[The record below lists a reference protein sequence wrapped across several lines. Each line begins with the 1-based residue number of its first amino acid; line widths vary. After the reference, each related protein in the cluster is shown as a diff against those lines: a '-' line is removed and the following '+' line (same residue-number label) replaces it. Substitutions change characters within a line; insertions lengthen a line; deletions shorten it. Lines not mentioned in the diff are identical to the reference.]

1 MNSPNSQRRILAAI
15 ENELLAD
22 PRFAAAFRAFSVKSR
37 HGPDFRGQLI
47 MYTLATVTLMMV
59 ALTVLLA
66 AWGAAHQ

>member
-15 ENELLAD
+15 ENELQAD
-22 PRFAAAFRAFSVKSR
+22 PTFAAAFRAFSVKSR
-37 HGPDFRGQLI
+37 HRPDFPGQLI
-47 MYTLATVTLMMV
+47 MYSLATVTLMMV